1 MADNQFSNESVS
13 AAEDLLAEMK
23 QRANDAEQKGDVFMH
38 SVMVDLVK
46 VASPI
51 VTRAIARL
59 HREELAKLNATR
71 KELRQK
77 ARS

>member
-1 MADNQFSNESVS
+1 MADNQFSQQSVE

-23 QRANDAEQKGDVFMH
+23 QRANEAEQKGDVFMH
-38 SVMVDLVK
+38 AVMADLIK

-51 VTRAIARL
+51 VTKAIARL
-59 HREELAKLNATR
+59 HREELARLNATR

-77 ARS
+77 ARN